1 MKNNLEIKK
10 VFTIDGIEYESKEE
24 ALVALATSTV
34 SRLVEDGVESVIL
47 NSEEFIS
54 ALKVL
59 STGDTTGRKKGET
72 LKSLEEL
79 LSKEGIGIRRNA
91 IKWPLYHLT
100 LSNGEVVNILFKGKV
115 WELYEMY
122 VTGGIEEILKYTV

>member
-10 VFTIDGIEYESKEE
+10 VFSIDGIEYESKEA
-24 ALVALATSTV
+24 ALEALATSTV
-34 SRLVEDGVESVIL
+34 NKLVGEGVQAVIL

-72 LKSLEEL
+72 LKSLEDL
-79 LSKEGIGIRRNA
+79 LSKEGIGIKRNPL
-91 IKWPLYHLT
+91 KWPLYHLT
-100 LSNGEVVNILFKGKV
+100 LQNGEVVNILFKGKV

-122 VTGGIEEILKYTV
+122 VTGGISEILKYTV

>member
-10 VFTIDGIEYESKEE
+10 VFSIDGIEYNSKEE

-34 SRLVEDGVESVIL
+34 NKLVGEGVEAVIL
-47 NSEEFIS
+47 NNEEFIS

-100 LSNGEVVNILFKGKV
+100 LADGEVVNILFKGKV

-122 VTGGIEEILKYTV
+122 VTNGIEEILKYKI

>member
-1 MKNNLEIKK
+1 MKNLEIKK
-10 VFTIDGIEYESKEE
+10 VFSIDGIEYNSKEE
-24 ALVALATSTV
+24 ALEALATSTV
-34 SRLVEDGVESVIL
+34 SKLVGEGVEAVIL

-79 LSKEGIGIRRNA
+79 LSKEGISVKRNA
-91 IKWPLYHLT
+91 LKWPLYHFT
-100 LSNGEVVNILFKGKV
+100 MKDGEVVSILFKGKV

-122 VTGGIEEILKYTV
+122 VSGGIEEILKYTI

>member
-10 VFTIDGIEYESKEE
+10 VFSIDGIEYNSKEE
-24 ALVALATSTV
+24 ALIALATSTV
-34 SRLVEDGVESVIL
+34 NKLVGEGVEAVIL
-47 NSEEFIS
+47 NNEEFIS

-91 IKWPLYHLT
+91 IKWPLYHITLT
-100 LSNGEVVNILFKGKV
+100 DGEVVNILFKGKV

-122 VTGGIEEILKYTV
+122 VSGGINEILKYKI

>member
-1 MKNNLEIKK
+1 MKNLEIKK
-10 VFTIDGIEYESKEE
+10 VFSIDGIEYNSKEE
-24 ALVALATSTV
+24 AMVALATSTLIK
-34 SRLVEDGVESVIL
+34 LVNEGVESVIL

-59 STGDTTGRKKGET
+59 SIGDTTGRKKGET

-79 LSKEGIGIRRNA
+79 LSKEGIGIKRNPL
-91 IKWPLYHLT
+91 KWPLYHLT

-122 VTGGIEEILKYTV
+122 VSGGIEEILKYTI

>member
-1 MKNNLEIKK
+1 MKNLEIKK
-10 VFTIDGIEYESKEE
+10 VFSIDGIEYESKEA
-24 ALVALATSTV
+24 ALEALATSTV
-34 SRLVEDGVESVIL
+34 NKLINEGVEAVIL

-72 LKSLEEL
+72 LKSLEDL
-79 LSKEGIGIRRNA
+79 LSKEGIGIKRNPL
-91 IKWPLYHLT
+91 KWPLYHLT
-100 LSNGEVVNILFKGKV
+100 LQNGEVVNILFKGKV

-122 VTGGIEEILKYTV
+122 VTNGISEILKYTI

>member
-1 MKNNLEIKK
+1 MKNFEIKK
-10 VFTIDGIEYESKEE
+10 VFSIDGIEYNSKEE
-24 ALVALATSTV
+24 ALEALATSTV
-34 SRLVEDGVESVIL
+34 NKLVNEGVEAVIL

-72 LKSLEEL
+72 LKSLEDL
-79 LSKEGIGIRRNA
+79 LSKEGIGIKRNPL
-91 IKWPLYHLT
+91 KWPLYHLT

-122 VTGGIEEILKYTV
+122 VTNGISEILKYTI

>member
-1 MKNNLEIKK
+1 MKNLEIKK
-10 VFTIDGIEYESKEE
+10 VFSIDGIEYNSKEE
-24 ALVALATSTV
+24 AMVALATSTLIK
-34 SRLVEDGVESVIL
+34 LVNEGVESVIL

-59 STGDTTGRKKGET
+59 SIGDTTGRKKGET

-79 LSKEGIGIRRNA
+79 LSKEGIGIKRNPL
-91 IKWPLYHLT
+91 KWPLYHLT
-100 LSNGEVVNILFKGKV
+100 LQGGEVVNILFKGKV

-122 VTGGIEEILKYTV
+122 VTGGIEEILKYTI

>member
-1 MKNNLEIKK
+1 MKNLEIKK
-10 VFTIDGIEYESKEE
+10 VFTIDRIEYESKEK
-24 ALVALATSTV
+24 ALEALATSIITK
-34 SRLVEDGVESVIL
+34 LVGEGVEAVIL

-59 STGDTTGRKKGET
+59 CTRDTTGRKKGET

-79 LSKEGIGIRRNA
+79 LSKEGISVKRNA
-91 IKWPLYHLT
+91 LKWPLYHFT
-100 LSNGEVVNILFKGKV
+100 MKDGEVVNVFFKGKV

-122 VTGGIEEILKYTV
+122 VTGGIEEILKYIV

>member
-1 MKNNLEIKK
+1 MKNLEIKK
-10 VFTIDGIEYESKEE
+10 IFSIDGIEYESKEA
-24 ALVALATSTV
+24 ALEALATSTV
-34 SRLVEDGVESVIL
+34 NKLVGEGVEAVIL

-79 LSKEGIGIRRNA
+79 LSKEGIGIKRNPL
-91 IKWPLYHLT
+91 KWPLYHLT
-100 LSNGEVVNILFKGKV
+100 LQNGEVVNILFKGKV

-122 VTGGIEEILKYTV
+122 VTNGISEILKYTI

>member
-1 MKNNLEIKK
+1 MKNLEIKK
-10 VFTIDGIEYESKEE
+10 IFSIDGIEYESKEA
-24 ALVALATSTV
+24 ALEALATSTLTK
-34 SRLVEDGVESVIL
+34 LVNEGVESVIL

-79 LSKEGIGIRRNA
+79 LSKEGIGIKRNPL
-91 IKWPLYHLT
+91 KWPLYHLT
-100 LSNGEVVNILFKGKV
+100 LQNGEVVNILFKGKV

-122 VTGGIEEILKYTV
+122 VTNGIEEILKYTV

>member
-10 VFTIDGIEYESKEE
+10 VFSIDGIEYNSKEE
-24 ALVALATSTV
+24 ALEALATSTV
-34 SRLVEDGVESVIL
+34 NKLVNEGVESVIL

-72 LKSLEEL
+72 LKSLEDL
-79 LSKEGIGIRRNA
+79 LSKEGISIKRNPL
-91 IKWPLYHLT
+91 KWPLYHLT
-100 LSNGEVVNILFKGKV
+100 LQNGEVVNILFKGKV

-122 VTGGIEEILKYTV
+122 VTNGIEEILKYTV

>member
-1 MKNNLEIKK
+1 MKNLEIKK
-10 VFTIDGIEYESKEE
+10 VFSIDGIEYDSKES
-24 ALVALATSTV
+24 AIVALATSTLTK
-34 SRLVEDGVESVIL
+34 LVGEGVEAVIL

-79 LSKEGIGIRRNA
+79 LSKEGIGIKRNPL
-91 IKWPLYHLT
+91 KWPLYHLT
-100 LSNGEVVNILFKGKV
+100 LQNGEVVNILFKGKV
-115 WELYEMY
+115 WELYEIY
-122 VTGGIEEILKYTV
+122 VMGGIEEILKYTI

>member
-1 MKNNLEIKK
+1 MKNLEIKK
-10 VFTIDGIEYESKEE
+10 VFSIDGIEYNTKEE
-24 ALVALATSTV
+24 ALIAVATGTV
-34 SRLVEDGVESVIL
+34 TKLVESGVEAVIL

-79 LSKEGIGIRRNA
+79 LSKEGIGIKRNA
-91 IKWPLYHLT
+91 LKWPLYHLT
-100 LSNGEVVNILFKGKV
+100 LQDGEVVNILFKGKV

-122 VTGGIEEILKYTV
+122 VTNGIEEILKYKI

>member
-1 MKNNLEIKK
+1 MKNLEIKK
-10 VFTIDGIEYESKEE
+10 VFSIDGIEYNTKEE
-24 ALVALATSTV
+24 ALIAVATGTITK
-34 SRLVEDGVESVIL
+34 LVESGVEAVIL

-100 LSNGEVVNILFKGKV
+100 LTDGEVVNILFKGKV

-122 VTGGIEEILKYTV
+122 VSGGINEILKYKI